1 MNRIELALDWALA
14 CASLAVLITLGT
26 AFTDAVA
33 RADTTTLTGGSQHIL
48 AFALTAFLFVALTAR
63 ALARTTER
71 RTPPTPG
78 TARVPA
84 APTTP

>member
-26 AFTDAVA
+26 AFTDTVA
-33 RADTTTLTGGSQHIL
+33 RADSIAVTGGGRYVL

-71 RTPPTPG
+71 RTPPAPG
-78 TARVPA
+78 TARVPS
-84 APTTP
+84 APTAP